1 MARKKKSE
9 WVDEVPAVTDT
20 PEQAPNLSV
29 PARVSHTRG
38 VKEFDLKAAH
48 HAWKER
54 HGIDDGW

>member
-9 WVDEVPAVTDT
+9 WVAEVPGVTDT
-20 PEQAPNLSV
+20 PEQLTSPAV
-29 PARVSHTRG
+29 PARDSHMRV

-54 HGIDDGW
+54 HGIDDSW